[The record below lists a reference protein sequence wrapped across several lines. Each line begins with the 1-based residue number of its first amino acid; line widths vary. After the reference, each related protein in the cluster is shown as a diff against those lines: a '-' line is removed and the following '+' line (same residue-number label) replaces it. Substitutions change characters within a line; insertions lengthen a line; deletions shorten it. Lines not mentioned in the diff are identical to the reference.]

1 MQVNI
6 SIPDT
11 LNSSEFDIKM
21 FIAAKLYEGEKLS
34 LGYAANVAG
43 LSKRAFAELLG
54 TYGVSLFPQTPDEV
68 QADFENA
75 AKLLR

>member
-1 MQVNI
+1 M
-6 SIPDT
+6 
-11 LNSSEFDIKM
+11 KM
-21 FIAAKLYEGEKLS
+21 FIAAKLYEGEKFS
-34 LGYAANVAG
+34 LGYAADVAG

-54 TYGVSLFPQTPDEV
+54 TYGVSLFPQTRDEV